1 MHDTT
6 WIWAVVG
13 GLAIAGVL
21 LFHILNGIVS
31 ALPPEVRAPITA
43 SAKANS
49 RPLAVLAV
57 VVLWTATYAL
67 YSMAHITG
75 STALSSASG
84 TPATSNAPTAT
95 APGAAGTAPTA
106 RGAGTKVVAG
116 TPCHEQRPPGDRT
129 GGGGHCTDGRRR
141 RHEGGGGPRTGD
153 HRRRSCGRRWDH
165 DISRRQQPKHRERRG
180 VRSARR
186 QRRAGEPDVPR
197 L

>member
-57 VVLWTATYAL
+57 IVLWTATYAL
-67 YSMAHITG
+67 YSVAHLTEPSANSLAS
-75 STALSSASG
+75 STQNGKG
-84 TPATSNAPTAT
+84 TPTARAPAPNAPTTVGSSAPLPGGAVTGAVRGPAITTT
-95 APGAAGTAPTA
+95 AGGARTAPITDSSTPALANSTVFGGTKTKPAQSYHDSSIFKPGAANIRGITSDTVTVCGHAP
-106 RGAGTKVVAG
+106 
-116 TPCHEQRPPGDRT
+116 
-129 GGGGHCTDGRRR
+129 
-141 RHEGGGGPRTGD
+141 
-153 HRRRSCGRRWDH
+153 
-165 DISRRQQPKHRERRG
+165 
-180 VRSARR
+180 
-186 QRRAGEPDVPR
+186 
-197 L
+197 